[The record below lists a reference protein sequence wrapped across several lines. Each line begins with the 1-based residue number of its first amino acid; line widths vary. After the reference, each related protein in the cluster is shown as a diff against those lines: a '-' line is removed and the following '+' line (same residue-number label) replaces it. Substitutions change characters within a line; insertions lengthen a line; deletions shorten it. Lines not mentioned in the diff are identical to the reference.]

1 MNPTQAATL
10 KVFETLK
17 SGDRGELKHQVRVGF
32 NEWQTTTIG
41 TVVRAERRRHGLH
54 HRRNNDDKVF
64 SDLVVLKRE
73 NGELTTVTLD
83 DFSELKI
90 LS

>member
-10 KVFETLK
+10 KVFATLK
-17 SGDRGELKHQVRVGF
+17 SGDRVELNHQVRVGF

>member
-1 MNPTQAATL
+1 MNPMQAATL

-17 SGDRGELKHQVRVGF
+17 SGDRVELKHQVRVGF

-54 HRRNNDDKVF
+54 HRTNNDDEVF

>member
-17 SGDRGELKHQVRVGF
+17 SGDRVELKHQVRVGF

-41 TVVRAERRRHGLH
+41 TVVRAERRWHGLH

>member
-17 SGDRGELKHQVRVGF
+17 SGDRVEQK
-32 NEWQTTTIG
+32 QTTTIG